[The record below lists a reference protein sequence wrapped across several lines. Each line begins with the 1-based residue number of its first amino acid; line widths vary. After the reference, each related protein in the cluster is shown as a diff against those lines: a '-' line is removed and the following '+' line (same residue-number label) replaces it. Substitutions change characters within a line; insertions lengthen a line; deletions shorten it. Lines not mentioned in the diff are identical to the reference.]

1 MREIELVL
9 EEFQY
14 RKMQRAVT
22 PPNPVLGQKLLQFF
36 FLRGTPVDA
45 IVNGRVGLIIGFLR

>member
-36 FLRGTPVDA
+36 F
-45 IVNGRVGLIIGFLR
+45 